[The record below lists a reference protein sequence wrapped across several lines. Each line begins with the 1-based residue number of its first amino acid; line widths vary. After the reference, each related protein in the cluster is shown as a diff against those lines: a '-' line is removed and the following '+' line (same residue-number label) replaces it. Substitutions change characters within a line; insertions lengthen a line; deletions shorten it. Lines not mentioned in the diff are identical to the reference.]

1 MTKANHFAIPIT
13 IYVADTD
20 VTGIVYHANYL
31 KYLERARTQFLID
44 NQISQLNSEGFFVIK
59 NINITYSFPARLEES
74 LSVKTNVQLKTKARL
89 RFNQRIENINTKK
102 ICCEAT
108 IDVCFLDKISN
119 KPKAFNKGL
128 LELITHE

>member
-1 MTKANHFAIPIT
+1 MKCNDFSLK
-13 IYVADTD
+13 VFVEDTD
-20 VTGIVYHANYL
+20 FQGFVYHANYL

-44 NQISQLNSEGFFVIK
+44 NQISQLNADGFFVIK
-59 NINITYSFPARLEES
+59 NINITYSFPARLEEN
-74 LSVKTNVQLKTKARL
+74 LLVKTDLQLKTKARMI
-89 RFNQRIENINTKK
+89 FNQTIENINTKK

-108 IDVCFLDKISN
+108 IEVCFLDKISN

>member
-1 MTKANHFAIPIT
+1 MKCNDFNLK
-13 IYVADTD
+13 VFVEDTD
-20 VTGIVYHANYL
+20 FQGFVYHANYL

-44 NQISQLNSEGFFVIK
+44 NQISQLNADGFFVIK
-59 NINITYSFPARLEES
+59 NINITYSFPARLEEN
-74 LSVKTNVQLKTKARL
+74 LLVKTYVQLKTKARMI
-89 RFNQRIENINTKK
+89 FNQTIENINTKK

-108 IDVCFLDKISN
+108 IEVCFLDKISN

>member
-1 MTKANHFAIPIT
+1 MKCNDFSLK
-13 IYVADTD
+13 VFVEDTD
-20 VTGIVYHANYL
+20 FQGFVYHANYL

-44 NQISQLNSEGFFVIK
+44 NQISQLNTDGFFVIK
-59 NINITYSFPARLEES
+59 NININYSFPARLEEN
-74 LSVKTNVQLKTKARL
+74 LLVKTDVQLKTKARMI
-89 RFNQRIENINTKK
+89 FNQTIENINTKK

-108 IDVCFLDKISN
+108 IEVCFLDKISN

>member
-1 MTKANHFAIPIT
+1 MKCNDFSLK
-13 IYVADTD
+13 VFVEDTD
-20 VTGIVYHANYL
+20 FQGFVYHANYL

-44 NQISQLNSEGFFVIK
+44 NQISQLNADGFFVIK
-59 NINITYSFPARLEES
+59 NINITYSFPARLEEN
-74 LSVKTNVQLKTKARL
+74 LSVKTDVQLKTKARMI
-89 RFNQRIENINTKK
+89 FNQTVENINTKK

-108 IDVCFLDKISN
+108 IEVCFLDKISN

>member
-1 MTKANHFAIPIT
+1 MKCNDFNLK
-13 IYVADTD
+13 VFVEDTD
-20 VTGIVYHANYL
+20 FQGFVYHANNL

-44 NQISQLNSEGFFVIK
+44 NQISQLNADGFFVIK
-59 NINITYSFPARLEES
+59 NINITYSFPARLEEN
-74 LSVKTNVQLKTKARL
+74 LLIKTDVQLKTKARMI
-89 RFNQRIENINTKK
+89 FNQTIENINTKK

-108 IDVCFLDKISN
+108 IEVCFLDKISN

>member
-1 MTKANHFAIPIT
+1 MKCNDFSLK
-13 IYVADTD
+13 VFVEDTD
-20 VTGIVYHANYL
+20 FQGFVYHANYL

-44 NQISQLNSEGFFVIK
+44 NQISQLNADGYFVIK
-59 NINITYSFPARLEES
+59 NINITYSFPARLEEN
-74 LSVKTNVQLKTKARL
+74 LSVKTYVQLKTKARMI
-89 RFNQRIENINTKK
+89 FNQTIENINTKK

-108 IDVCFLDKISN
+108 IEVCFLDKISN

>member
-1 MTKANHFAIPIT
+1 MKCNDFSLK
-13 IYVADTD
+13 VFVEDTD
-20 VTGIVYHANYL
+20 FQGFVYHANYL

-44 NQISQLNSEGFFVIK
+44 NQISQLNSDGFFVIK
-59 NINITYSFPARLEES
+59 NINITYSFPARLEEN
-74 LSVKTNVQLKTKARL
+74 LLVKTDVQLKTKARMI
-89 RFNQRIENINTKK
+89 FNQTIENINTKK

-108 IDVCFLDKISN
+108 IEVCFLDKISN

>member
-1 MTKANHFAIPIT
+1 MKCNDFSLK
-13 IYVADTD
+13 VFVEDTD
-20 VTGIVYHANYL
+20 FQGFVYHANYL

-44 NQISQLNSEGFFVIK
+44 NQIFQLNADGFFVIK
-59 NINITYSFPARLEES
+59 NINITYSFPARLEEN
-74 LSVKTNVQLKTKARL
+74 LLVKTDVQLKTKARMI
-89 RFNQRIENINTKK
+89 FNQTVENINTKK

-108 IDVCFLDKISN
+108 IEVCFLDKISY

>member
-1 MTKANHFAIPIT
+1 MKCNDFSLK
-13 IYVADTD
+13 VFVEDTD
-20 VTGIVYHANYL
+20 FQGFVYHANYL

-44 NQISQLNSEGFFVIK
+44 NQISQLNADGFFVIK
-59 NINITYSFPARLEES
+59 NININYSFPARLEEN
-74 LSVKTNVQLKTKARL
+74 LLVKTDLQLKTKARMI
-89 RFNQRIENINTKK
+89 FNQTIENINTKK

-108 IDVCFLDKISN
+108 IEVCFLDKISN

>member
-1 MTKANHFAIPIT
+1 MKCNDFSLK
-13 IYVADTD
+13 VFVEDTD
-20 VTGIVYHANYL
+20 FQGFVYHANYL

-44 NQISQLNSEGFFVIK
+44 NQISQLDTEGFFVIK
-59 NINITYSFPARLEES
+59 NINITYSFPARLEEN
-74 LSVKTNVQLKTKARL
+74 LLVKTDVQLKTKARMA
-89 RFNQRIENINTKK
+89 FNQAIENINTKK

-108 IDVCFLDKISN
+108 IEVCFLDKISN

>member
-1 MTKANHFAIPIT
+1 MKCNDFSLK
-13 IYVADTD
+13 VFVEDTD
-20 VTGIVYHANYL
+20 FQGFVYHANYL

-44 NQISQLNSEGFFVIK
+44 NQISQLNADGFFVIK
-59 NINITYSFPARLEES
+59 NINITYSFPARLEEN
-74 LSVKTNVQLKTKARL
+74 LLVKTDVQLKSKARMI
-89 RFNQRIENINTKK
+89 FNQTVENINTKK

-108 IDVCFLDKISN
+108 IEVCFLDKISY

>member
-1 MTKANHFAIPIT
+1 MKCNDFSLK
-13 IYVADTD
+13 VFVEDTD
-20 VTGIVYHANYL
+20 FQGFVYHSNYL

-44 NQISQLNSEGFFVIK
+44 NQISQLNADGFFVIK
-59 NINITYSFPARLEES
+59 NINITYSFPARLEEN
-74 LSVKTNVQLKTKARL
+74 LLVKTDVQLKTKARMI
-89 RFNQRIENINTKK
+89 FNQTIENINTKK

-108 IDVCFLDKISN
+108 IEVCFLDKISN

>member
-1 MTKANHFAIPIT
+1 MKCNDFNLK
-13 IYVADTD
+13 VFVEDTD
-20 VTGIVYHANYL
+20 FQGFVYHANYL

-44 NQISQLNSEGFFVIK
+44 NQISQLNADGFFVIK
-59 NINITYSFPARLEES
+59 NINITYSFPARLEEN
-74 LSVKTNVQLKTKARL
+74 LLIKTDVQLKSKARMI
-89 RFNQRIENINTKK
+89 FNQTIENINTKK

-108 IDVCFLDKISN
+108 IEVCFLDKISN

>member
-1 MTKANHFAIPIT
+1 MKCNDFNLK
-13 IYVADTD
+13 VFVEDTD
-20 VTGIVYHANYL
+20 FQGFVYHANYL

-44 NQISQLNSEGFFVIK
+44 NQISQLNADGFFVIK
-59 NINITYSFPARLEES
+59 NINITYSFPARMEEN
-74 LSVKTNVQLKTKARL
+74 LLIKTDVQLKTKARMI
-89 RFNQRIENINTKK
+89 FNQTIENINTKK

-108 IDVCFLDKISN
+108 IEVCFLDKISN

>member
-1 MTKANHFAIPIT
+1 MKCNDFSLK
-13 IYVADTD
+13 VFVEDTD
-20 VTGIVYHANYL
+20 FQGFVYHANYL

-44 NQISQLNSEGFFVIK
+44 NQIFQLNADGFFVIK
-59 NINITYSFPARLEES
+59 NINITYSFPARLEEN
-74 LSVKTNVQLKTKARL
+74 LLVKTDVQLKSKARMI
-89 RFNQRIENINTKK
+89 FNQTVENINTKK

-108 IDVCFLDKISN
+108 IEVCFLDKISY

>member
-1 MTKANHFAIPIT
+1 MKCNDFSLK
-13 IYVADTD
+13 VFVEDTD
-20 VTGIVYHANYL
+20 FQGFVYHANYL

-44 NQISQLNSEGFFVIK
+44 NQISQLNTDGFFVIK
-59 NINITYSFPARLEES
+59 NINITYSFPARLEEN
-74 LSVKTNVQLKTKARL
+74 LLVKTDVQLKTKARMI
-89 RFNQRIENINTKK
+89 FNQTIENINTKK

-108 IDVCFLDKISN
+108 IEVCFLDKISN

>member
-1 MTKANHFAIPIT
+1 MKCNDFSLK
-13 IYVADTD
+13 VFVEDTD
-20 VTGIVYHANYL
+20 FQGFVYHANYL

-44 NQISQLNSEGFFVIK
+44 NQISQLNADGFFVIK
-59 NINITYSFPARLEES
+59 NINITYSFPARLEEN
-74 LSVKTNVQLKTKARL
+74 LSVKTDVQLKTKARMI
-89 RFNQRIENINTKK
+89 FNQTIENINTKK

-108 IDVCFLDKISN
+108 IEVCFLDKISN

>member
-1 MTKANHFAIPIT
+1 MKCNDFSLK
-13 IYVADTD
+13 VFVEDTD
-20 VTGIVYHANYL
+20 FQGFVYHANYL

-44 NQISQLNSEGFFVIK
+44 NQISQLNADGFFVIK
-59 NINITYSFPARLEES
+59 NINITYSFPARLEEN
-74 LSVKTNVQLKTKARL
+74 LLVKTDIQLKTKARMI
-89 RFNQRIENINTKK
+89 FNQTIENINTKK

-108 IDVCFLDKISN
+108 IEVCFLDKISN